1 MLKTTMGMLG
11 EYEYDTVYNESDV
24 PPITWAVYVGFLVIN
39 CVIIVNLLV
48 SIISYSKCLKTLEGD
63 LKIHQNSN
71 SYFLFSIENCTDTK
85 FKYV

>member
-11 EYEYDTVYNESDV
+11 EYEYDTVYNESEV

-48 SIISYSKCLKTLEGD
+48 SNILYSEYSMYREAFLKVVQKPRSGL
-63 LKIHQNSN
+63 
-71 SYFLFSIENCTDTK
+71 FLCD
-85 FKYV
+85 